1 MERFIH
7 QVLPVIISVIVII
20 VVAILRSTS
29 RPLAAILSTMPLT
42 IPLSLWVVYAGV
54 GGDRRAM
61 TEFARAQPGN
71 PANGRFH
78 VCRMAGGAS
87 RLAPCPYVVGRLC
100 SVGDRPG
107 GHVAHP
113 PPADGRVR
121 ACEHGPVAWHSQMG
135 ATYDHD

>member
-1 MERFIH
+1 MRGGFVERFIH

-61 TEFARAQPGN
+61 TEFARALSLAILPTVAFTFAVWQ
-71 PANGRFH
+71 AAR
-78 VCRMAGGAS
+78 AGWRLVPMLLAGYAVWGIGLGVMWLIRRLLTGA
-87 RLAPCPYVVGRLC
+87 
-100 SVGDRPG
+100 
-107 GHVAHP
+107 
-113 PPADGRVR
+113 
-121 ACEHGPVAWHSQMG
+121 
-135 ATYDHD
+135 